1 MAGSDACH
9 FFVLQRSE
17 KEWPALAPHIT
28 WGERVI
34 FLRVELPCQSGGV
47 PLGRVEYE
55 DKGPRL
61 SFACRLPISAE
72 VCKLW
77 LVRGERRLLLGTPA
91 PEGEELTLRRTFSRA
106 MLSEQGVYPP
116 ERVEVTGSWAA
127 GGGPEQEQ
135 WQTGGAGVAR
145 LSDPLLRQMF
155 SQGGWGWRRWERG
168 TVFCHSWEENAPFPA
183 VPLFCLAQVE
193 RREHKIQVRIY
204 LDQGG
209 NPCFPP

>member
-1 MAGSDACH
+1 M
-9 FFVLQRSE
+9 
-17 KEWPALAPHIT
+17 
-28 WGERVI
+28 
-34 FLRVELPCQSGGV
+34 RVELPCQSGGV

-61 SFACRLPISAE
+61 AFACCLPISAG

-91 PEGEELTLRRTFSRA
+91 PEREELTLRRAASAAPCSRNRGYTLRSGWRSPA
-106 MLSEQGVYPP
+106 LGRP
-116 ERVEVTGSWAA
+116 AA
-127 GGGPEQEQ
+127 EPEQEQ

-204 LDQGG
+204 LAQGETPAFRRDCNG
-209 NPCFPP
+209 WEGKCVDRPVRGCYNVLYCKTAFR